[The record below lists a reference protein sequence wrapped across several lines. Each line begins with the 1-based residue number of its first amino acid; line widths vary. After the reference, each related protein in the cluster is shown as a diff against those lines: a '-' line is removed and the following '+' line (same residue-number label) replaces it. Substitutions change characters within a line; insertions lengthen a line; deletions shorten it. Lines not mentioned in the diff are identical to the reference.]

1 MQGVEKNMM
10 QQTPFDE
17 TRSMDRSRICRIETR
32 RYRIPLPVV
41 LSDSTH
47 GEMRDFGLVM
57 AEVHSDDGDRGLGYT
72 YSVGDIGTGAIA
84 SMIADDLARVLID
97 ADPLATEGN
106 WHKMWWRVHFVGRGG
121 IASFAIAALDIAL
134 WDLKGR
140 RAGLPLWQL
149 MGGVDHRVRAY
160 AGGIDLDFTIDA
172 LLEQAQGFKQ
182 AGFRAIK
189 MKVGRERI
197 AEDVERAMAMRECLG
212 PDFPLM
218 ADANMRWSVDQAIR
232 AARRLAPA
240 DLHWLEEPV
249 IPDDIDGHGRVARE
263 GGIAIASGE
272 NLHSLHEFE
281 YLIRS
286 GGVDFPEPDA
296 ATLGGITPWMKVA
309 HLAQSNSL
317 PVTSHGVHDIHV
329 HLLAAVS
336 NASFLEV
343 HGFGLERFICEPL
356 TIRDGFALA
365 PSRPGHGIRF
375 DLDALEAHRVG

>member
-1 MQGVEKNMM
+1 MQE
-10 QQTPFDE
+10 TPFD
-17 TRSMDRSRICRIETR
+17 SDRLSGRDRIRRIESR

-47 GEMRDFGLVM
+47 GEMHDFGLVTV
-57 AEVHSDDGDRGLGYT
+57 EIHSDDGDRGLGYT

-84 SMIADDLARVLID
+84 SMIADDLAGALVD
-97 ADPLATEGN
+97 ADPLATERN
-106 WHKMWWRVHFVGRGG
+106 WEKMWWRVHFVGRGG
-121 IASFAIAALDIAL
+121 IASFAIAAMDIAL
-134 WDLKGR
+134 WDLKAR
-140 RAGLPLWQL
+140 RAGLPLWRIL
-149 MGGVDHRVRAY
+149 GGANPLVRAY

-172 LLEQAQGFKQ
+172 LLEQASGFEK

-197 AEDVERAMAMRECLG
+197 AEDVERALAMREFLG

-218 ADANMRWSVDQAIR
+218 ADANMRWTVDQAIR

-240 DLHWLEEPV
+240 DLFWLEEPV
-249 IPDDIDGHGRVARE
+249 IPEDVDGYGRVARE
-263 GGIAIASGE
+263 GGIAIAGGE
-272 NLHSLHEFE
+272 NLHSLHEFTH
-281 YLIRS
+281 LISS

-309 HLAQSNSL
+309 HLAQSHSL

-336 NASFLEV
+336 NASYLEV
-343 HGFGLERFICEPL
+343 HGFGLERFIREPL
-356 TIRDGFALA
+356 TIREGFALA
-365 PSRPGHGIRF
+365 PSRPGHGIEF
-375 DLDALEAHRVG
+375 DFDALEAYRVG

>member
-1 MQGVEKNMM
+1 M
-10 QQTPFDE
+10 TPTPPCDDPFL
-17 TRSMDRSRICRIETR
+17 SDRSPIRRIETR

-57 AEVHSDDGDRGLGYT
+57 VEVHSDDGDRGLGYT

-84 SMIADDLARVLID
+84 SMIADDLAPALID

-106 WHKMWWRVHFVGRGG
+106 WQRMWWRVHFVGRGG

-134 WDLKGR
+134 WDIKGR
-140 RAGLPLWQL
+140 RAGLPLWRL
-149 MGGVDHRVRAY
+149 LGGADPKVMAY

-172 LLEQAQGFKQ
+172 LLEQAEAFKK

-189 MKVGRERI
+189 MKVGRKRI
-197 AEDVERAMAMRECLG
+197 AEDVERAMAMREFLG

-218 ADANMRWSVDQAIR
+218 ADANMRWSVEQAIR
-232 AARRLAPA
+232 AARELAPA

-249 IPDDIDGHGRVARE
+249 IPDDIEGQLRVARE
-263 GGIAIASGE
+263 GGIAIAAGE
-272 NLHSLHEFE
+272 NLHSLHEFNH
-281 YLIRS
+281 LIRS

-309 HLAQSNSL
+309 HLAQANSL
-317 PVTSHGVHDIHV
+317 SVTSHGVHDIHV
-329 HLLAAVS
+329 HLLAAVP
-336 NASFLEV
+336 NASLLEV
-343 HGFGLERFICEPL
+343 HGFGLERFIEEPL
-356 TIRDGFALA
+356 AIREGFALA